1 MSETT
6 NTQPEA
12 GLSPISRIIGVITS
26 PRQTFE
32 DIVKNPNW
40 VLPFVLV
47 IAVGVLSSF
56 LLRDLIID
64 MQLEQMSKN
73 PNVTEQQIEMTES
86 MMQYSWVFALI
97 FVPIFYVLAAAVLF
111 FTGNVIL
118 GGESKFKTIFSVT
131 CWSGIVSI
139 VTSAISVPLML
150 SRGEMVSPT
159 SLVFFAPSDDK
170 TTFLYSLFS
179 SIDLLTIW
187 YVVVM
192 GIGVAAAYKFTNQK
206 GIMVTVVWWLIIV
219 LVGAGWTAMFS

>member
-1 MSETT
+1 MTETT
-6 NTQPEA
+6 NLQPSESLDPFA
-12 GLSPISRIIGVITS
+12 RIIGIITS

-40 VLPFVLV
+40 VLPFILV
-47 IAVGVLSSF
+47 IAVGVLSSYF
-56 LLRDLIID
+56 LKDLIID
-64 MQLEQMSKN
+64 LQLEQMSKN
-73 PNVTEQQIEMTES
+73 PNVTEQQLEITES

-97 FVPIFYVLAAAVLF
+97 FVPIFYVIAAAVLL

-159 SLVFFAPSDDK
+159 SLAFLAPSDDK
-170 TTFLYSLFS
+170 TTFLYSFLS

-187 YVVVM
+187 YVAVM

-206 GIMVTVVWWLIIV
+206 GIMVTGIWWLIIV